1 MKTPLPIPHAE
12 DLCQS
17 QPAEVLVLLQSCRE
31 QLQGDALAQA
41 LFWMGEA
48 HYKLSNYA
56 ASFGCFHEA
65 LQIPIQDSSIAAELH
80 WHLAILHN
88 EMGAFEEALY
98 QLHFVLSMGNPDQ
111 KLRAKYKISSAYLGL
126 QQPLKALEVLQEV
139 WSERMVF
146 ADAGWLSKTLSQMA
160 YTHFQMGWLPQRD
173 PSTAQQEALALLAE
187 AECCLQEFPY
197 PGVEGLIQ
205 LYRGQ
210 IHAAAGSFEQAE
222 QCCQHTLSIANLMH
236 YTWLRLEGLLAL
248 ASVHRSRNQHEGSVT
263 LLQESLQSARSAG
276 LLDKVARAYE
286 MLSDSLEQV
295 GRYSESLEALKTA
308 HALHRQFAQ
317 QRAEWLAKSIQARS
331 LLEQA
336 LQETESLRQHSRH
349 LEDRARELHDMLQ
362 KDALTGVLNRR
373 GMLSEMQQ
381 RQQTGQPFVLVMLDV
396 DHFKQVNDQHGHP
409 VGDAVLVALGGI
421 LSGSIREQDRVA
433 RYGGEEFMVLLDQ
446 MQPQEAFWT
455 CERLRLAV
463 SQFDWERINEG
474 LHITASFGFAA
485 SNATESCEGLIQ
497 QADQFLYD
505 AKRAGR
511 NRCKPELAFSDLSDL

>member
-1 MKTPLPIPHAE
+1 MKTPLPIPQAE
-12 DLCQS
+12 KLCQS
-17 QPAEVLVLLQSCRE
+17 QPAEVLVLLQSCR
-31 QLQGDALAQA
+31 QNLQGDALAQA

-56 ASFGCFHEA
+56 AAFGCFHEA
-65 LQIPIQDSSIAAELH
+65 LQITIQDPTIAAELH

-88 EMGAFEEALY
+88 EMGAFEESLH

-139 WSERMVF
+139 WSERLVF
-146 ADAGWLSKTLSQMA
+146 ADAGWFSKTLSQMA
-160 YTHFQMGWLPQRD
+160 YTHFQIGLLPQQD
-173 PSTAQQEALALLAE
+173 QHKSQQEALQLLTDAE
-187 AECCLQEFPY
+187 HCLQAFPY

-210 IHAAAGSFEQAE
+210 IHAAAGDWEQAE
-222 QCCQHTLSIANLMH
+222 QCCQHTLGIANLMH

-248 ASVHRSRNQHEGSVT
+248 ASLHRSRHQHEAAVE

-317 QRAEWLAKSIQARS
+317 QRADWLAKSIQARS

-336 LQETESLRQHSRH
+336 LQETESLRQRSKQ
-349 LEDRARELHDMLQ
+349 LEDQTRELHDMLQ
-362 KDALTGVLNRR
+362 RDALTGVLNRR
-373 GMLSEMQQ
+373 GMLSEMQE
-381 RQQTGQPFVLVMLDV
+381 RQQAGQPFVLVMLDV

-421 LSGSIREQDRVA
+421 LGGSIREQDRVA

-446 MQPQEAFWT
+446 MQPEEAFWA

-463 SQFDWERINEG
+463 AAFDWDRLDAG
-474 LHITASFGFAA
+474 LHITASFGFV
-485 SNATESCEGLIQ
+485 SSQVTTSCAGLIQ

-511 NRCKPELAFSDLSDL
+511 NCCKPELGFSDLSAM